1 MSNLIED
8 LKRRAK
14 RIQRATGAKHS
25 DILNGLAKDH
35 DHHHWAAL
43 IHVESKKT
51 KEAANGRV

>member
-1 MSNLIED
+1 MSVLIED

-25 DILNGLAKDH
+25 DILNDLAKGAG
-35 DHHHWAAL
+35 HHHWAAL
-43 IHVESKKT
+43 LHNETKKA